1 MGPSGRPGNAGT
13 DVSEIINV
21 SVWSFCFFKCT
32 AVDEPHQSLFSADF
46 GDENPEVSSW
56 YKKKKTVFVKR
67 RQTIYNSWDSFEGEL
82 LHKIAS
88 TCKI

>member
-21 SVWSFCFFKCT
+21 SVSVFLNVQLSMSPIC
-32 AVDEPHQSLFSADF
+32 QSLFSADF

-56 YKKKKTVFVKR
+56 YKKKTVFVKR

>member
-1 MGPSGRPGNAGT
+1 MSP
-13 DVSEIINV
+13 I
-21 SVWSFCFFKCT
+21 C
-32 AVDEPHQSLFSADF
+32 QSLFSADF

-56 YKKKKTVFVKR
+56 YKKKTVFVKR

>member
-21 SVWSFCFFKCT
+21 SVSVFSNVQLSMSPIC
-32 AVDEPHQSLFSADF
+32 QSLFSADF

-56 YKKKKTVFVKR
+56 YKKKTVFVKR

>member
-21 SVWSFCFFKCT
+21 SVFVFLNVQLSMSSIC
-32 AVDEPHQSLFSADF
+32 QSLFSADF

-56 YKKKKTVFVKR
+56 YKKKPVFVKR

>member
-21 SVWSFCFFKCT
+21 SVSVFLNVQLSMSPIC
-32 AVDEPHQSLFSADF
+32 QSLFSADF

-56 YKKKKTVFVKR
+56 YKKKTVFVKR
-67 RQTIYNSWDSFEGEL
+67 RQTIYNSWDSFEGER

>member
-21 SVWSFCFFKCT
+21 SVSVFLNIQLSMSPIC
-32 AVDEPHQSLFSADF
+32 QSLFSADF

-56 YKKKKTVFVKR
+56 YKKKTVFVKR

>member
-21 SVWSFCFFKCT
+21 SVSVFFLNVQLSMSPIC
-32 AVDEPHQSLFSADF
+32 QSLFSADF

-56 YKKKKTVFVKR
+56 YKKKTVFVKR
-67 RQTIYNSWDSFEGEL
+67 RQTIYNSWDSFEVEL

>member
-21 SVWSFCFFKCT
+21 SVSVFLNVQLSMSPIC
-32 AVDEPHQSLFSADF
+32 QSLFSADF

-56 YKKKKTVFVKR
+56 YKKKTVFVKR
-67 RQTIYNSWDSFEGEL
+67 RQTIYNSWDSFEGEV

>member
-21 SVWSFCFFKCT
+21 SVSVFLNIQLSMSPIC
-32 AVDEPHQSLFSADF
+32 QSLFSADF

-56 YKKKKTVFVKR
+56 YQKKKTVFVKR

-82 LHKIAS
+82 LYKIAS

>member
-21 SVWSFCFFKCT
+21 SVSVFFLNVQLSMSPIC
-32 AVDEPHQSLFSADF
+32 QSLFSADF

-56 YKKKKTVFVKR
+56 YKKKTVFVKR